1 MPRRFRG
8 ARQLG
13 RGRRLFADRLVYL
26 ACVVEAAVVGGLLL
40 TILSELTLCLAT
52 AFSVSLLALQAS
64 RYSYDYLL
72 TPHLP
77 MADTTLTYGRHHTYL
92 WPTPRC
98 RRSSA
103 CRPKE
108 TRWAR
113 CAPSCATCGGRPTG

>member
-8 ARQLG
+8 ARQPG

-64 RYSYDYLL
+64 RTHRLA
-72 TPHLP
+72 PHRLAP
-77 MADTTLTYGRHHTYL
+77 
-92 WPTPRC
+92 PR
-98 RRSSA
+98 
-103 CRPKE
+103 
-108 TRWAR
+108 T
-113 CAPSCATCGGRPTG
+113 APP